1 MRAQLK
7 EWILLSGNRYSIA
20 SGVLILMGGV
30 VLIPDLTQ
38 IVIRNTSPLYY
49 IASALITG
57 NLTLIT
63 VVVAIN
69 QVVLSQELESPG
81 SLRDEIEST
90 ADYRQMALEQKT
102 RPTEPSNFLQQL
114 LQQTRQHAQSLEELL
129 PESTDGESGRFVTDL
144 QNHCEKTADQLE
156 QTSDDLSTV
165 VILLLG
171 SNYADYI
178 HDSHRLQAIYEENN
192 HEQFHT
198 TLDSLISDVENL
210 DVAQQY
216 FTTMFIKQ
224 ELATLSRSLLYIGI
238 VAVPIPIALLIELTA
253 YTGSFSPGTKLF
265 VLTLLTGLLGLV
277 PLALLIAFLIRVA
290 TVAEEIASITPFKA

>member
-20 SGVLILMGGV
+20 SGVLILMVGV
-30 VLIPDLTQ
+30 MLISDLTQ

-90 ADYRQMALEQKT
+90 ADYRQMALEQT
-102 RPTEPSNFLQQL
+102 TPPTEPANFLQQL

-129 PESTDGESGRFVTDL
+129 PESTDSESDQFVTDL

-156 QTSDDLSTV
+156 QTSDDLSKV
-165 VILLLG
+165 IILLLG

-224 ELATLSRSLLYIGI
+224 ELATLSRSLLYVGI
-238 VAVPIPIALLIELTA
+238 VVVPTPIALLIELTA

-290 TVAEEIASITPFKA
+290 TVAKEIASITPFKA

>member
-20 SGVLILMGGV
+20 SGVLILMVGV
-30 VLIPDLTQ
+30 VLISDLTQ

-90 ADYRQMALEQKT
+90 ADYRQMALEQTT
-102 RPTEPSNFLQQL
+102 RPTEPANFLQQL
-114 LQQTRQHAQSLEELL
+114 LQQTRQHTQSLEELL
-129 PESTDGESGRFVTDL
+129 PESTDGEGDRLIIDL
-144 QNHCEKTADQLE
+144 QNHCEQIADQLE
-156 QTSDDLSTV
+156 QTSDDLAKV

-192 HEQFHT
+192 HEQLHT
-198 TLDSLISDVENL
+198 TLDSLTSDVKNL

-224 ELATLSRSLLYIGI
+224 ELATLSRSLLYVGI
-238 VAVPIPIALLIELTA
+238 VAVPTPIALLIELTA
-253 YTGSFSPGTKLF
+253 YTGSFIPGTKLF
-265 VLTLLTGLLGLV
+265 VLTLLTGLFGLV
-277 PLALLIAFLIRVA
+277 PLALLIAFLIRIA

>member
-1 MRAQLK
+1 MRTQLK
-7 EWILLSGNRYSIA
+7 GWILLSGNRYIIA
-20 SGVLILMGGV
+20 SGVLVLMGGV
-30 VLIPDLTQ
+30 VLIPDLTR

-49 IASALITG
+49 VASALITG

-90 ADYRQMALEQKT
+90 AGYRQMALEQTT

-114 LQQTRQHAQSLEELL
+114 LQQTRQHAHSLEELL
-129 PESTDGESGRFVTDL
+129 PESTDGESDLLVTDL
-144 QNHCEKTADQLE
+144 PNHCEQIVDQLE
-156 QTSDDLSTV
+156 QTPDDLSKV
-165 VILLLG
+165 IILLLG
-171 SNYADYI
+171 SEYADYI
-178 HDSHRLQAIYEENN
+178 HDCHRLRAIYEEND
-192 HEQFHT
+192 HEQLHT
-198 TLDSLISDVENL
+198 TLDNLTADVENL

-216 FTTMFIKQ
+216 FTTMFMKK
-224 ELATLSRSLLYIGI
+224 ELATLSRSLLYVGI
-238 VAVPIPIALLIELTA
+238 VAVPTPIALLIELTA

-265 VLTLLTGLLGLV
+265 VLTLLTGLIGLV
-277 PLALLIAFLIRVA
+277 PLALLIAFLSRIA

>member
-20 SGVLILMGGV
+20 SGVLILMVGIM
-30 VLIPDLTQ
+30 LISDLTQ

-49 IASALITG
+49 VASALITG

-81 SLRDEIEST
+81 SLRNEVEST
-90 ADYRQMALEQKT
+90 ADYRQMALEQT
-102 RPTEPSNFLQQL
+102 TLPTEPSNFLQQL

-129 PESTDGESGRFVTDL
+129 PESTGGESDRLVTDL
-144 QNHCEKTADQLE
+144 QNHCEKIADQLE
-156 QTSDDLSTV
+156 QTSDDLSKV
-165 VILLLG
+165 IILLLG

-192 HEQFHT
+192 HEQLHT
-198 TLDSLISDVENL
+198 TLDSLTSDVENL

-224 ELATLSRSLLYIGI
+224 ELATLSRSLLYVGI
-238 VAVPIPIALLIELTA
+238 VAVPTPIALLIELTA

-277 PLALLIAFLIRVA
+277 PLALLIAFLIRIA